1 MRPASN
7 RESEMFKLKV
17 ARGQASYLTQLHGR
31 PYVVMQTPHDA
42 QCNQAPFDT
51 FNTGRFIAV
60 DAAEAADYAAGGCRL
75 MEEESGK

>member
-1 MRPASN
+1 
-7 RESEMFKLKV
+7 
-17 ARGQASYLTQLHGR
+17 
-31 PYVVMQTPHDA
+31 MQTPHDA